1 VTRSTL
7 PFALALTASASLL
20 LTACGGTSSDNSD
33 KIQPAAT
40 TGTPT
45 ATSASPSATPTQ
57 AADPNAP
64 KFDLPSDVHVNFENF
79 DTTNP
84 TNGDVLQTAKYAM
97 TALLEAEAL
106 GQTKETANFKR
117 YWTGLPGAAFADTI
131 IARIKS
137 GKLITGT
144 YRYYAPSV
152 TTGDGGTPVVAFCE
166 DQRKAYDKDAKTGAA
181 AVTTPSLSDF
191 RSWSLAMAKG
201 TDGEWRVGNYSRV
214 TGDKKCEV
222 A

>member
-7 PFALALTASASLL
+7 PFAAALATSATLL
-20 LTACGGTSSDNSD
+20 LTACGGSGSDSAD
-33 KIQPAAT
+33 KIQPSA

-45 ATSASPSATPTQ
+45 TASAATTASPTQ

-64 KFDLPSDVHVNFENF
+64 KFDLPSDVKVNFEGF
-79 DTTNP
+79 DTASP
-84 TNGDVLQTAKYAM
+84 TNQDVLRDAKYAM
-97 TALLEAEAL
+97 TALLEAEAI
-106 GQTKETANFKR
+106 GQTTETANFKR

-131 IARIKS
+131 IARIRS

-144 YRYYAPSV
+144 YRYYSPSV

-166 DQRKAYDKDAKTGAA
+166 DQRKAYDKDAKTGVA
-181 AVTTPSLSDF
+181 AVTSPSLSDF
-191 RSWSLAMAKG
+191 RSWSLVMTKG
-201 TDGEWRVGNYSRV
+201 SAGEWQVGNYNRV

-222 A
+222 V